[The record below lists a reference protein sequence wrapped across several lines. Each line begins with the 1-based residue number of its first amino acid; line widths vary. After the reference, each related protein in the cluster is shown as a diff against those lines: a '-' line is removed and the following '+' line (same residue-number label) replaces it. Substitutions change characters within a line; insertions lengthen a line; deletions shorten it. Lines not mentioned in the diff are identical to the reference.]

1 MQEYKIL
8 QSDSTHGLEML
19 VKEALNVAGM
29 QLYGD
34 ASEFGGRK
42 VQIVTKGVQSGSGAG
57 GEVTPADVLV
67 RVAEAEL
74 KAAQANL
81 KATEAKGSAD
91 NANAQLAFLTLE
103 LSRKADLTSG
113 KVPYDQLPEFPV
125 GRKVN
130 VPNKAARLAL
140 TNYTDLTIA
149 YEADTGDAWG
159 LDANADASLE
169 LNWSRLGNAQAVGVQ
184 SFNGRTGNIGPQ
196 QGDYITSMVPEA
208 LGKRYV
214 TEDQIASWTAKAGP
228 AEITAAINQALAGGD
243 LPFETKQ
250 HATDTYL
257 PKAQVGIPGGVAPL
271 GADRKVP
278 AANLPDVAVVDLT
291 PYLKKDQR
299 GAASG
304 VAPLG
309 TDSKV
314 PAANLPAAPD
324 LAPYMLASSR
334 GAVGGVAPLD
344 SLGKVSSS
352 LLYRNAANGIAPL
365 DADTKVPLFNLPAF
379 MPQSQRV
386 WRTVAAAQRTFNAFR
401 TNNSKNEMIVFVR
414 STENTSASRWIRG
427 VIRKDANDSEGP
439 AFLSDSQAGTVARRV
454 TLTLHVPA
462 GYQYL
467 IGTDGGTSAAT
478 TDTWHEMS

>member
-228 AEITAAINQALAGGD
+228 AEITAAINQTLAGGD

-324 LAPYMLASSR
+324 LSPYMLASSR
-334 GAVGGVAPLD
+334 GAAGGVAPLD
-344 SLGKVSSS
+344 SGS
-352 LLYRNAANGIAPL
+352 L
-365 DADTKVPLFNLPAF
+365 VPITSLPSF
-379 MPQSQRV
+379 LPQSQRT
-386 WRTVAAAQRTFNAFR
+386 WKLIEADKRTFNSWR
-401 TNNSKNEMIVFVR
+401 SNNTKNEMIVFLR
-414 STENTSASRWIRG
+414 STETTVANRLIRG
-427 VIRKDANDSEGP
+427 VVRNGPSDANGP
-439 AFLSDSQAGTVARRV
+439 SFYSDSQAGTLSRRV
-454 TLTLHVPA
+454 TLYLYVPV

-467 IGTDGGTSAAT
+467 ISTDGGTNAAST
-478 TDTWHEMS
+478 ELWQEMS